1 MYFRFKTMPLIIG
14 MQKKKK
20 ENVTDPQKIES
31 SGFFCFFL
39 IFLLVV
45 YLFKH
50 LRSHLLI
57 Y

>member
-31 SGFFCFFL
+31 
-39 IFLLVV
+39 
-45 YLFKH
+45 
-50 LRSHLLI
+50 
-57 Y
+57 